1 MRLIRKIRSKKDSK
15 VLAMIEKANLFKKYV
30 FLIIGTAIYAAAY
43 NLFFFKNNIVYGGAS
58 GISIITQ
65 KIIDPSVMILI
76 LNVFF
81 LILSLLLLGKRKTLD
96 SVVYLKVD
104 LQLVELIY

>member
-43 NLFFFKNNIVYGGAS
+43 NLFFFK
-58 GISIITQ
+58 ITN
-65 KIIDPSVMILI
+65 PS
-76 LNVFF
+76 
-81 LILSLLLLGKRKTLD
+81 
-96 SVVYLKVD
+96 SV
-104 LQLVELIY
+104 E